1 MRRMLNLR
9 NSDRF
14 IKEINKIVACSGKSY
29 LFVVVDFLKLYK
41 QKGITTEE
49 YFQFE
54 FEKRDEEFR
63 NSFLGM
69 HEQRYYLDY
78 LNPKKYYILARNKYL
93 THKVLDNTGVRKT
106 ELYCYYH
113 PEGNVLQ
120 SDEVANNVEGVVQ
133 ILKEKRVTQCVV
145 KTTES
150 ASGRDVLVV
159 DQIDYAGNECVLQL
173 FDGTKLRLSD
183 FLSDTPLIFER
194 LIEQT
199 AQLSSLNRSS
209 VNTIRFMTTL
219 YPDGDVRIVATFI
232 KIGRDGRC
240 VDNAGSGGNVDACI
254 DTETGEIQFPIQFDG
269 WRKIKEITHHP
280 DNGSPVEGVVIHNWE
295 SIKSQVKDFQQS
307 FPFIKAAGWDIAIT
321 DEGPLVIEVNDMWD
335 RTGQYFIRKG
345 WRNEIKACYLAWKE
359 TGAKYY
365 FGRINQQMGNRRL
378 EKMSRK
384 G

>member
-1 MRRMLNLR
+1 
-9 NSDRF
+9 
-14 IKEINKIVACSGKSY
+14 
-29 LFVVVDFLKLYK
+29 
-41 QKGITTEE
+41 
-49 YFQFE
+49 
-54 FEKRDEEFR
+54 
-63 NSFLGM
+63 M